1 MRSDYDWNRAL
12 ADILASAHYG
22 EVPLCY
28 IWSAVIDASSDE
40 SQISDEELMERTLRL
55 LKHCLE
61 EGYLVA
67 GETFPLGPL
76 PPEPP
81 PGLSLVEQLRWE
93 SAYCGDQG
101 PKFDWRP
108 WDMGYSEA
116 LKKIAREWKAI
127 EKPFSDPTAMYCIVT
142 LVPTLKAMREYER
155 LRKQLKLDE
164 EKEDED

>member
-1 MRSDYDWNRAL
+1 MRSDSDWNRAL

-22 EVPLCY
+22 DVPLCY

-55 LKHCLE
+55 LKHCLA

-67 GETFPLGPL
+67 GETFRIG
-76 PPEPP
+76 PEPP
-81 PGLSLVEQLRWE
+81 PGLSPEERLRWYH
-93 SAYCGDQG
+93 AYVREHG
-101 PKFDWRP
+101 PTLDWRP

-127 EKPFSDPTAMYCIVT
+127 EQPFSDPTAMYCIVT

-155 LRKQLKLDE
+155 LHKQLKLDE
-164 EKEDED
+164 EQEDDD

>member
-22 EVPLCY
+22 DVPLCY

-55 LKHCLE
+55 LKHCLA

-67 GETFPLGPL
+67 GETFRIG
-76 PPEPP
+76 PEPP
-81 PGLSLVEQLRWE
+81 PGLSPEERLRWYH
-93 SAYCGDQG
+93 AYVREHG
-101 PKFDWRP
+101 PTLDWRP

-127 EKPFSDPTAMYCIVT
+127 EKPFSDPTAMYGIVT

-164 EKEDED
+164 EEEDED

>member
-1 MRSDYDWNRAL
+1 MTLDEMWTRAL
-12 ADILASAHYG
+12 AYLLGWAYDDDVSLVH
-22 EVPLCY
+22 V
-28 IWSAVIDASSDE
+28 WSAISTKMPEEYWSDKE
-40 SQISDEELMERTLRL
+40 THMTNTLKL
-55 LKHCLE
+55 LEHCLK

-101 PKFDWRP
+101 PKFGWRP

-127 EKPFSDPTAMYCIVT
+127 QEPFSDPTAMYCIVT
-142 LVPTLKAMREYER
+142 LVPTLKAMREYDR
-155 LRKQLKLDE
+155 LHKQLKLDE

>member
-1 MRSDYDWNRAL
+1 MTLDEHWERAL
-12 ADILASAHYG
+12 AYVLCLA
-22 EVPLCY
+22 CY
-28 IWSAVIDASSDE
+28 DDVSLVDMWSAIAKE
-40 SQISDEELMERTLRL
+40 LPEEYHSTNEAWIANTLEL
-55 LKHCLE
+55 LKHCLK

-67 GETFPLGPL
+67 GETFRIA
-76 PPEPP
+76 PEPP
-81 PGLSLVEQLRWE
+81 PGLSPEEELRWYQ
-93 SAYCGDQG
+93 AYRRDHG
-101 PKFDWRP
+101 PAFGWRP

-127 EKPFSDPTAMYCIVT
+127 QEPFSDPTAMYCIVT

>member
-22 EVPLCY
+22 DVPLCY

-55 LKHCLE
+55 LKHCLA

-67 GETFPLGPL
+67 GETFRIG
-76 PPEPP
+76 PEPP
-81 PGLSLVEQLRWE
+81 PGLSPEERLRWYH
-93 SAYCGDQG
+93 AYVREHG
-101 PKFDWRP
+101 PTLDWRP
-108 WDMGYSEA
+108 WDMGYSKA

-127 EKPFSDPTAMYCIVT
+127 EQPFSDPTAMYCIVT
-142 LVPTLKAMREYER
+142 LVPTLKAMRKYER

-164 EKEDED
+164 EQEDDD

>member
-22 EVPLCY
+22 DVPLCY

-55 LKHCLE
+55 LKHCLA

-67 GETFPLGPL
+67 GETFRIG
-76 PPEPP
+76 PEPP
-81 PGLSLVEQLRWE
+81 PGLSPEERLRWYH
-93 SAYCGDQG
+93 AYVREHG
-101 PKFDWRP
+101 PTLDWRP

-127 EKPFSDPTAMYCIVT
+127 EKPFSDPTAMYGIVT

>member
-1 MRSDYDWNRAL
+1 MTLDEMWTRAL
-12 ADILASAHYG
+12 AYLLGWAYDDDVSLVHVWGAISTKMPEEYWL
-22 EVPLCY
+22 
-28 IWSAVIDASSDE
+28 DDE
-40 SQISDEELMERTLRL
+40 THMTNTLKL
-55 LKHCLE
+55 LEHCLK

-101 PKFDWRP
+101 PKFGWRP

-127 EKPFSDPTAMYCIVT
+127 QEPFSDPTAMYCIVT